1 MSVCLTESGSIR
13 AMAGGGVSGAPA
25 AAAADI
31 GRVVLNILR
40 GALA

>member
-13 AMAGGGVSGAPA
+13 AMAGGGVSDA
-25 AAAADI
+25 AAAGI
-31 GRVVLNILR
+31 GRVVLNGLR